1 MATITVKAP
10 QGFPV
15 GTAVDAYTEP
25 GGIVSVSGKSKKASA
40 TVAAD
45 GTVTI
50 SGLTAAHYQVGGIAA
65 DGSFR
70 SFLAR
75 AV

>member
-10 QGFPV
+10 QGYPV
-15 GTAVDAYTEP
+15 GTVIDVFTEP
-25 GGIVSVSGKSKKASA
+25 GGDVPAKGKSKQGST

-50 SGLTAAHYQVGGIAA
+50 VGLPPAHYQAGGTVGGV
-65 DGSFR
+65 FR
-70 SFLAR
+70 SFLVVAR
-75 AV
+75 